1 MNPHYATSE
10 DHRRLTHNSRVEP
23 LELARSQPSRCR
35 ATLMAPISLSMKVW
49 FDLKDDQMRP
59 LRPQASRFQNDTRS
73 GRLLLTV
80 ATSIVGSFSKERL
93 FPMVI

>member
-1 MNPHYATSE
+1 MNPRYATSE
-10 DHRRLTHNSRVEP
+10 NHRRLTHNSRAES
-23 LELARSQPSRCR
+23 LELARPQPSHCR
-35 ATLMAPISLSMKVW
+35 VTLMAPISLSMKVW

-59 LRPQASRFQNDTRS
+59 PRPRASRFQNDTRS

>member
-10 DHRRLTHNSRVEP
+10 DHRHLTHNPRVE
-23 LELARSQPSRCR
+23 LLKLARSQPSRCR
-35 ATLMAPISLSMKVW
+35 VTLMAPISLSMKVW

-59 LRPQASRFQNDTRS
+59 PRPRASRFQNDTRS

-80 ATSIVGSFSKERL
+80 ATSIVGSFGKERL